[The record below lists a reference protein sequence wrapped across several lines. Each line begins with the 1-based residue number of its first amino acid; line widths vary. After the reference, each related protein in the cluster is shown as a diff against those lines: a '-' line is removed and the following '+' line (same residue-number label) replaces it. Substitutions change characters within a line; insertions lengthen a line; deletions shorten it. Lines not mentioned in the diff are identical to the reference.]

1 MKNFFNLLFKL
12 ILLTITIYGLYLTFN
27 VEASP
32 LEVIGYF
39 TSMVNVFTAMVYIFL
54 IIGFTLNRKESK
66 SIRFYR
72 QVLMVYLL
80 LISLVYSFV
89 LIPYILLNNIDYSI
103 WSDKDA
109 IIHYLVPLMV
119 WLDYGFFATKGMI
132 KKQDAFLNV
141 LLVGGYVAYLLVFI
155 QFGGRFTITGSE
167 SIFPYFF
174 LNYDTLGWP
183 LVLVLGGLILLS
195 IYLISS
201 LVRLLDHIVGVR
213 LK

>member
-39 TSMVNVFTAMVYIFL
+39 TSMVNVFTAMVYSFL
-54 IIGFTLNRKESK
+54 IIGFALNRKESK

-119 WLDYGFFATKGMI
+119 WLDYGFFAIKGTI

-201 LVRLLDHIVGVR
+201 LVRLLDHIVGVQ